1 MQLLAVPLML
11 QPAHVQAIYPDNNVS
26 EPKQGDCAA
35 GACDEVLRHAPSE
48 LSHQSTSFV
57 VVAVASIDSLG

>member
-1 MQLLAVPLML
+1 M
-11 QPAHVQAIYPDNNVS
+11 S
-26 EPKQGDCAA
+26 EAKQGDCAA
-35 GACDEVLRHAPSE
+35 GACEVLRHAPSE